1 MFARGRRYGAA
12 CLDRHDFQFVVRME
26 RILLPLVRQGLPR
39 RSLWQALA
47 LPKEKATIW

>member
-1 MFARGRRYGAA
+1 MLARGRRYGVAGA
-12 CLDRHDFQFVVRME
+12 DRHDFLIAIRME